1 MCSTSI
7 NGVKIAAEASQGV
20 KIDSMLL
27 SGYWK
32 WKIEFKAQS

>member
-20 KIDSMLL
+20 KIDSYVAFRLL
-27 SGYWK
+27 
-32 WKIEFKAQS
+32 EVEDRV